1 MHVSRQLFALSVALV
16 FAAVGCSDEGSNVP
30 TELSFAK
37 GGKPG
42 KTEPVLT
49 EYWVL
54 DNVIH
59 IAGTGNVDEVKA
71 YVAHD
76 FNSNAAFD
84 DNYSLHYEYFHP
96 PPPRT
101 AVTSNP
107 DGTFSVEIP
116 WNGERELDGTLF
128 RDFVVT
134 ADPDPFVFWFVFIS
148 NDRVVAGF
156 EPQGIIGAAPPGATS
171 YATFQGEA
179 PDGFVYVTDLGLT
192 GLSCEIA
199 KRRGKKVTRLT
210 GSATATVAGTT
221 VETPDVWVEFH
232 YIVDSELLKG
242 FSSISS
248 NGVIQR
254 TETEVFEGE
263 RSSLDVGLLL
273 DYVYP
278 QLDVALAYDP
288 SLDEVPVQVGP
299 FAVNCQ

>member
-76 FNSNAAFD
+76 FNSNGAFD

-116 WNGERELDGTLF
+116 WIGERELDGTLF

-171 YATFQGEA
+171 
-179 PDGFVYVTDLGLT
+179 
-192 GLSCEIA
+192 
-199 KRRGKKVTRLT
+199 
-210 GSATATVAGTT
+210 
-221 VETPDVWVEFH
+221 
-232 YIVDSELLKG
+232 
-242 FSSISS
+242 
-248 NGVIQR
+248 
-254 TETEVFEGE
+254 
-263 RSSLDVGLLL
+263 
-273 DYVYP
+273 
-278 QLDVALAYDP
+278 
-288 SLDEVPVQVGP
+288 
-299 FAVNCQ
+299 